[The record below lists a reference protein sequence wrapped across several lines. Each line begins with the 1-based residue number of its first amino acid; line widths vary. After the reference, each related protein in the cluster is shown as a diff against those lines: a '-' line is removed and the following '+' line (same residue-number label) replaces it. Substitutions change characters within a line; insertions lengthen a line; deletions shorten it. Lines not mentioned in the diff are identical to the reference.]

1 MPDEQNGS
9 EDAAAG
15 RPTFEEPRAAEEN
28 ASPDVSEDAGSPPSP
43 FPHPPWTVGV
53 VLILGAVSLLF
64 GLLVR
69 PIFLAV
75 GSPFI
80 IALFLWLYVKLFAG
94 SSSS

>member
-1 MPDEQNGS
+1 MPDERNGV
-9 EDAAAG
+9 EDAASSRGAPEEAG
-15 RPTFEEPRAAEEN
+15 KAEEN
-28 ASPDVSEDAGSPPSP
+28 ASQEAAADVESRPSP

-53 VLILGAVSLLF
+53 VLILGGVSLLF

-80 IALFLWLYVKLFAG
+80 IALFLWLYVKLFARH
-94 SSSS
+94 SSS

>member
-1 MPDEQNGS
+1 MADEGYPPDDA
-9 EDAAAG
+9 ED
-15 RPTFEEPRAAEEN
+15 RRQPEEEADGAPL
-28 ASPDVSEDAGSPPSP
+28 SP

-53 VLILGAVSLLF
+53 VLILGVVSLLF

-80 IALFLWLYVKLFAG
+80 IVLVLWLYVKLLSG
-94 SSSS
+94 RTSSPE

>member
-1 MPDEQNGS
+1 MSGNGADSSSADEGGTV
-9 EDAAAG
+9 AAAG
-15 RPTFEEPRAAEEN
+15 EATRKQDE
-28 ASPDVSEDAGSPPSP
+28 PSP

-53 VLILGAVSLLF
+53 VLVLGVVSLLF

-80 IALFLWLYVKLFAG
+80 IVLVLWLYVKLFTG
-94 SSSS
+94 GEDSS

>member
-1 MPDEQNGS
+1 MPGDDQRVLENEGV
-9 EDAAAG
+9 DGHAADND
-15 RPTFEEPRAAEEN
+15 REEAQPE
-28 ASPDVSEDAGSPPSP
+28 PSP

-53 VLILGAVSLLF
+53 VLVLGVVSLLF

-80 IALFLWLYVKLFAG
+80 IVLLLWLYVKLIAG
-94 SSSS
+94 GDAT